1 MENAEKFMPYQA
13 EVDIEELS
21 SQSEGY
27 WKTSVRILLGN
38 KAGMAA
44 LILLLTV
51 MAMCIFGEYLRPFG
65 VQEQNTALKNQS
77 PSSVYWFG
85 TDQLGRDLFVRVCHG
100 GRISLEIGLIAAV
113 TVSLI
118 GVVYGS
124 VSGYLGGRTD
134 LVMMRGVEGFKGVP
148 HLVIVILLSILLD
161 VQGIL
166 PLLIALT
173 ISGWVNTAQIIRGQ
187 VKQIKNREFVLAAR
201 CLGIPAWK
209 IILKHMIPNMA
220 GMIIVTITLDIP
232 AFIFE
237 EAFLSFIGLGLKNP
251 AISWGILISLGQVN
265 LIHEPYQAAFPA
277 IAISVTMI
285 AFNILGN
292 ALKDAFDPKMR
303 RQVAA

>member
-13 EVDIEELS
+13 EVDIEELAPV
-21 SQSEGY
+21 QEGY
-27 WKTSVRILLGN
+27 WKSSIR
-38 KAGMAA
+38 
-44 LILLLTV
+44 LLLKNRV
-51 MAMCIFGEYLRPFG
+51 GMSALVLLLFVIAMCMFGEYLRPFG
-65 VQEQNTALKNQS
+65 IQEQNTALKNLS
-77 PSSVYWFG
+77 PSRQYWFG

-100 GRISLEIGLIAAV
+100 GRVSIEIGLAAAV

-124 VSGYLGGRTD
+124 ISGYLGGRTD
-134 LVMMRGVEGFKGVP
+134 IIMMRIVEVFKGVP
-148 HLVIVILLSILLD
+148 HLVIVILLSIILD

-166 PLLIALT
+166 PLILALT

-265 LIHEPYQAAFPA
+265 LIHYPYQAAFPA
-277 IAISVTMI
+277 IAISITMI
-285 AFNILGN
+285 AFSILGN

-303 RQVAA
+303 R